1 MTRNFSMEKTVMP
14 KECQAKNSLGV
25 KSKELKSIKFHW
37 IKWPLVE
44 KSRLCYLISGWRW
57 DGVQGMNY
65 RGS

>member
-1 MTRNFSMEKTVMP
+1 MP

-57 DGVQGMNY
+57 DGGQGMNY